1 MEVVVH
7 GGWKRATG
15 WAKSTKF
22 PAARGPRRAGG
33 RPAAGP
39 FLCFLYTPPA
49 KLYPVFIRAFL
60 SCEARIAKEKNVD
73 ALYLA
78 VFAAIVAAVAALLQ
92 FCASLPQGDRA

>member
-1 MEVVVH
+1 VEAGNGVGEVYQVP
-7 GGWKRATG
+7 GRQGL
-15 WAKSTKF
+15 
-22 PAARGPRRAGG
+22 AAGR
-33 RPAAGP
+33 RPARRGP